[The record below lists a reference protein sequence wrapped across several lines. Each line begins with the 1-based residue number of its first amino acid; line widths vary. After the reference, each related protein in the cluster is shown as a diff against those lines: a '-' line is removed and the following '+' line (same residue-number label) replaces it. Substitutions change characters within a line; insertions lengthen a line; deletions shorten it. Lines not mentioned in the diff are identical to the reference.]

1 MDIKEQAKA
10 KYLAGESIKQI
21 AEQLGKSAGT
31 IRSWKS
37 RDKWDGDADKPIK
50 KSAKQRNKNSATL
63 QRNTAT
69 QHENVATQIVS
80 DETIDKINE
89 SDMRDR
95 HKAFTIEYLKSFN
108 ATQAY
113 LNVYDVD
120 YNTAMSAGSRL
131 LTNDKVKDLIK
142 ELRKERLSDLAITQ
156 EDLLSD
162 LVKEAR
168 ADIGDFV
175 EFGQYDEVVLDS
187 DKKPKL
193 DVDGKEILSHRSW
206 VQFKDK
212 AKVDTSA
219 IESIKMGKDGPV
231 LKLHD
236 RDKARKQLLEH
247 FDSVTTVD
255 KHEDVNPFDGI
266 SKTELREVLRGQSTN

>member
-10 KYLAGESIKQI
+10 DYLAGKSIKQI
-21 AEQLGKSAGT
+21 AEELGKSAGT

-37 RDKWDGDADKPIK
+37 RDKWDSEVVSSDNAQTTKKPK
-50 KSAKQRNKNSATL
+50 KKSATL

-89 SDMRDR
+89 SDMRDK
-95 HKAFTIEYLKSFN
+95 HKAFAIEYLKSFN

-120 YNTAMSAGSRL
+120 YNTANAAGARL
-131 LTNDKVKDLIK
+131 LANVSIQELIK
-142 ELRKERLSDLAITQ
+142 ELRKERLSDLAITK

-175 EFGQYDEVVLDS
+175 EFGGYDVQAEEHGHSV
-187 DKKPKL
+187 
-193 DVDGKEILSHRSW
+193 DVEGNPMIKHKSW
-206 VQFKDK
+206 AQFKDK
-212 AKVDTSA
+212 SKVDTSA
-219 IESIKMGKDGPV
+219 IKEIKMGQEGAV
-231 LKLHD
+231 IKLHD
-236 RDKARKQLLEH
+236 RDKARKQLFEQLAEI
-247 FDSVTTVD
+247 
-255 KHEDVNPFDGI
+255 E
-266 SKTELREVLRGQSTN
+266 STNKQERVVIVNDFGGDDE